1 MSKSGFL
8 RQYRDKR
15 FELETLRQEL
25 SSLELT
31 GRPRG
36 MTSTRYGFIPRGT
49 NDTTAAAIQRSD
61 GLTAAMD
68 RVKAELSLMDDRFEA
83 LIASV
88 PDYRTRLV
96 LRHYY
101 ALLETDEEISESLHL
116 CPRHVN
122 RIRNAYLKQAG

>member
-25 SSLELT
+25 SALELT

-49 NDTTAAAIQRSD
+49 NDATAAAMQRSD

-68 RVKAELSLMDDRFEA
+68 RVRDELSTMDDRFET
-83 LIASV
+83 LLSSV

-101 ALLETDEEISESLHL
+101 ALLETDEEIAESLHL

-122 RIRNAYLKQAG
+122 RIRNAYLKLAG

>member
-25 SSLELT
+25 SSLELP

-36 MTSTRYGFIPRGT
+36 MTSTRYGFMPRGT
-49 NDTTAAAIQRSD
+49 NDATAAAIQRSD
-61 GLTAAMD
+61 GLTAAMN
-68 RVKAELSLMDDRFEA
+68 RVKAELSPMDDRFEA

-122 RIRNAYLKQAG
+122 RQ